1 MRGRPNAHE
10 GVRARVRAETLDE
23 SVASAPPSQAVL
35 ETTLENGLKVL
46 IQEVR
51 SAPVVSFM
59 VWYKVGSRNETA
71 GVTGISHLLEH
82 MMFKGTP
89 KYGKGEIARQ
99 LQRNGASFNAGTSI
113 DYTNYYEVL
122 ASDRLELAMEIESD
136 RMANALIPE
145 EEHKLEMTVVRSEL
159 ERNEDNPHRALYQ
172 ELFAQAF
179 KAHPY
184 HWPTIGWR
192 SDVEAIRTDQIR
204 AYYER
209 HYMPNNATAVV
220 VGDVDAARALELVRK
235 HFGGIG
241 RGDPPPP
248 VVTVEP
254 PQMGER
260 RFKLRKPGD
269 TRYLMVA
276 YPNPTLA
283 HEDNYALD
291 VLGMI
296 LGHGKTS
303 RLYQSLVEGKLATE
317 AEAQNETARDPFLFI
332 AQATAGPGITLEAL
346 EEGLYAEIGRLQGEA
361 PTPAELDRARKQIQA
376 SFIYSRDSIRSLA
389 QQLGYYETVG
399 SYRYLDTYLDR
410 IAAVTREDLTRVA
423 RAYLGEN
430 TRIVGHYE
438 PTHE

>member
-1 MRGRPNAHE
+1 MKGRE
-10 GVRARVRAETLDE
+10 GAVTAAPAGPKAEP
-23 SVASAPPSQAVL
+23 SSAVSETVL
-35 ETTLENGLKVL
+35 GNGLKVL
-46 IQEVR
+46 IQEVH

-59 VWYKVGSRNETA
+59 VWYKVGSRNEGA

-89 KYGKGEIARQ
+89 KYGKGEIARV

-122 ASDRLELAMEIESD
+122 ASDRLELAMEIEAD

-145 EEHKLEMTVVRSEL
+145 EEHRLEMTVVRSEL
-159 ERNEDNPHRALYQ
+159 ERNEDNPHRALYT
-172 ELFAQAF
+172 ELFAQSF

-192 SDVEAIRTDQIR
+192 SDVEAIRTEQIR
-204 AYYER
+204 EYYLS

-220 VGDVDAARALELVRK
+220 VGDVARDQALLLVEK
-235 HFGGIG
+235 HFGSIPS
-241 RGDPPPP
+241 RPSPDP

-254 PQMGER
+254 PQQGER
-260 RFKLRKPGD
+260 RFKLQRPGD

-276 YPNPTLA
+276 YPNPALA
-283 HEDNYALD
+283 HQDNYALD

-296 LGHGKTS
+296 LGNGKTS
-303 RLYQSLVEGKLATE
+303 RLYQGLVEGALATE

-332 AQATAGPGITLEAL
+332 AQATAGPGVTLGAL
-346 EEGLYAEIGRLQGEA
+346 EGSLLELVDRMKAEPPSL
-361 PTPAELDRARKQIQA
+361 AELNRARKQIEA
-376 SFIYSRDSIRSLA
+376 SFIYSKDSIRSLA

-399 SYRYLDTYLDR
+399 SYRYLDTYLSQ
-410 IAAVTREDLTRVA
+410 IAAVTPGDVVRVA
-423 RAYLGEN
+423 NTYLGER
-430 TRIVGHYE
+430 TRTVARYE
-438 PTHE
+438 PIAE

>member
-1 MRGRPNAHE
+1 VSA
-10 GVRARVRAETLDE
+10 V
-23 SVASAPPSQAVL
+23 VASPAGVVF
-35 ETTLENGLKVL
+35 ETKLPNGLKVL

-59 VWYKVGSRNETA
+59 VWYKVGSRNEGA

-89 KYGKGEIARQ
+89 RFGKGEIARV

-136 RMANALIPE
+136 RMQNALIPE
-145 EEHKLEMTVVRSEL
+145 EEHRLEMTVVRSEL

-172 ELFAQAF
+172 EIMAQAF

-192 SDVEAIRTDQIR
+192 SDVEAIVTDQIR
-204 AYYER
+204 AYYR
-209 HYMPNNATAVV
+209 NHYMPNNATAVV
-220 VGDVDAARALELVRK
+220 VGDVDQAHALELVEK
-235 HFGGIG
+235 HFGGIAEG
-241 RGDPPPP
+241 TLPPP

-254 PQMGER
+254 RQEGER
-260 RFKLRKPGD
+260 RFKIQRPGD
-269 TRYLMVA
+269 TRYFMAA
-276 YPNPTLA
+276 YPNPTLT

-291 VLGMI
+291 VTGMI

-303 RLYQSLVEGKLATE
+303 RLYQSLVEGKLATD

-332 AQATAGPGITLEAL
+332 VQATAGPGVTLLAVEEAAF
-346 EEGLYAEIGRLQGEA
+346 AEVERLKREP
-361 PTPAELDRARKQIQA
+361 PTKAEVDRARKQIQA
-376 SFIYSRDSIRSLA
+376 SFIYSKDSIRSLA

-399 SYRYLDTYLDR
+399 SYRYLDTYLEKVS
-410 IAAVTREDLTRVA
+410 AVTREDVSRVA
-423 RAYLGEN
+423 NAYLGEH
-430 TRIVGHYE
+430 TRVVGHYE
-438 PTHE
+438 PTHA

>member
-1 MRGRPNAHE
+1 MR
-10 GVRARVRAETLDE
+10 
-23 SVASAPPSQAVL
+23 SAVQ
-35 ETTLENGLKVL
+35 ETTLGNGLKVL

-59 VWYKVGSRNETA
+59 VWYKVGSRNEGA

-89 KYGKGEIARQ
+89 RYGKGEIARV

-122 ASDRLELAMEIESD
+122 ASDRAELAMEIESD
-136 RMANALIPE
+136 RMANALIPD

-204 AYYER
+204 DYYRR

-220 VGDVDAARALELVRK
+220 VGDLDASRALELVEK
-235 HFGGIG
+235 HFASIPSGAMP
-241 RGDPPPP
+241 DP

-254 PQMGER
+254 PQLGER
-260 RFKLRKPGD
+260 RFQIRKPGD

-276 YPNPTLA
+276 YPNPALL

-291 VLGMI
+291 MLGMI

-303 RLYQSLVEGKLATE
+303 RLYQGLVEGKLATE

-332 AQATAGPGITLEAL
+332 IQATAAPEVTLERL
-346 EEGLYAEIGRLQGEA
+346 ERAVFEQVERTQEA
-361 PTPAELDRARKQIQA
+361 APPGPEMARARKQIQA

-399 SYRYLDTYLDR
+399 SYRYLETYLER
-410 IAAVTREDLTRVA
+410 IAAVTAEDVRRAA
-423 RAYLGEN
+423 RTYLGES
-430 TRIVGHYE
+430 TRTVGHYE
-438 PTHE
+438 PTHD